1 MCSPLVKPKNK
12 KMSLKH
18 KLIGFAFSIILVILV
33 VFCTLTFLYFNI
45 PPYVESKLIP
55 EIAHKAG
62 IRDYACDV
70 RRIGFFGA
78 DLGSVRIGND
88 KNPALSIA
96 SVQIDYSPKGLYE
109 KKIKR
114 AVLSGIELF
123 CEYKNGKFR
132 IHEFDLKPILA
143 QLQSSRKTVPSSTD
157 ASRTIS
163 IGRLEIRNAVVV
175 FEFKEK
181 SLRLPIELEIVP
193 GKTDQGTSDGVVL
206 ESILRLYPRGQEIV
220 FSANI
225 YMGKK
230 QILLGFDATSVH
242 LERFTDFAKQMPDLT
257 ISGEAD
263 INGEASIQFTPF
275 KISSAF
281 ARCQFRNAEIA
292 YKNLI
297 LKTSQNTQKEKRPFK
312 IEINQMGGKEWKISG
327 TAFSSVSPLPL
338 QVADINCDLKISEDA
353 LFASGNFTITLEQLN
368 GNQTTPV
375 KMLEP
380 LDIKGNYFAK
390 LVENGKWEFGVK
402 NTAQNKSDGTPRN
415 CKLKINGFDIVT
427 NQPVFDVSGKGEHA
441 TGSATYKV
449 VAPHVNVNAK
459 FGTIKIPSISLKGNA
474 RLGNSV
480 KKGRGFAAFELKAPD
495 TDLTTASAQIK
506 IPIISL
512 TGELWEGKDRA
523 LHVGSIFKFED
534 ASITDSKLKT
544 KIDGICGIIPLKW
557 PFKGKGN
564 KGQYSVKTLWW
575 KNLNLGSVTG
585 TIQQKGSG
593 MVFKGVHIS
602 SLLPDLS
609 LKFTGKAGMLSSI
622 DYEAGIHFEL
632 NHYKTLSDIDLEQF
646 ILSAKDVTF
655 NGEFGLNGDFTF
667 DNTGI
672 KSSLNVN
679 IYNANLMLKEKGTAI
694 EGIQTALFITDLFKI
709 RSAPGQK
716 LSFEKAWFGGLNIHD
731 GKIEFQIESTG
742 SLLIEKSSF
751 GWCDGNVYTQAM
763 RISPK
768 IKDYNLILYCDRL
781 KLAMILEQFGAVKA
795 EGNGTVNGR
804 LPIRFKNGKIRFK
817 DGFLFSTPGDG
828 GTIHLTGTEI
838 LTAGIPTNTPQYA
851 QIELAREALKDYY
864 YDWAKLNLMTEGEN
878 VLLRLQFDGKPAR
891 PLPFVYKKAMGGFAK
906 VEAGGKGSIFQGI
919 SLDVNFK
926 VPLDKILHYEDLL
939 DMIQ

>member
-220 FSANI
+220 FLANI

-864 YDWAKLNLMTEGEN
+864 YNWAKLNLMTEGEN

>member
-1 MCSPLVKPKNK
+1 
-12 KMSLKH
+12 MSLKR
-18 KLIGFAFSIILVILV
+18 KLIGFAFSLLLVILV

-45 PPYVESKLIP
+45 PPYVESKLLP

-96 SVQIDYSPKGLYE
+96 SVQIDYSPGELYK
-109 KKIKR
+109 KKIKSV
-114 AVLSGIELF
+114 VLSGIELF

-132 IHEFDLKPILA
+132 IREFDLKPILA
-143 QLQSSRKTVPSSTD
+143 QIQSSRKTASSSTD

-193 GKTDQGTSDGVVL
+193 GKTDQGTSDGDVL

-242 LERFTDFAKQMPDLT
+242 LERFADFAKQIPGLT
-257 ISGEAD
+257 LSGEAD
-263 INGEASIQFTPF
+263 INGKASIQFMPF
-275 KISSAF
+275 KISSAS

-327 TAFSSVSPLPL
+327 TAISAVSPLPM
-338 QVADINCDLKISEDA
+338 QVADINCDLKISKDA
-353 LFASGNFTITLEQLN
+353 VFASGNFTIALEQLN
-368 GNQTTPV
+368 GNQTTLV

-390 LVENGKWEFGVK
+390 LAKNGEWEFGVK
-402 NTAQNKSDGTPRN
+402 NTAQNKSAGTPRN

-427 NQPVFDVSGKGEHA
+427 NQPVFDVSGKGKHA

-449 VAPHVNVNAK
+449 VAPHVNVNAI
-459 FGTIKIPSISLKGNA
+459 FGTIKIPSISLKGKA
-474 RLGNSV
+474 RLGNSA
-480 KKGRGFAAFELKAPD
+480 KKGRGFATFELKAPD
-495 TDLTTASAQIK
+495 TDLTTASAKIK
-506 IPIISL
+506 IPMVSL
-512 TGELWEGKDRA
+512 TGELWEGKNRA
-523 LHVGSIFKFED
+523 LHVDSIFKFED
-534 ASITDSKLKT
+534 TSITDSKLKT
-544 KIDGICGIIPLKW
+544 KINGICGIIPLKW
-557 PFKGKGN
+557 PFKGTCEKG
-564 KGQYSVKTLWW
+564 KYSVKRLWW
-575 KNLNLGSVTG
+575 KNRNMGSLKG
-585 TIQQKGSG
+585 TVQQKGSG
-593 MVFKGVHIS
+593 LVFKGVHIS
-602 SLLPDLS
+602 SLLQDLS
-609 LKFTGKAGMLSSI
+609 LNFTGETGMLSSI

-632 NHYKTLSDIDLEQF
+632 NRYKTVSDIDLEQF

-655 NGEFGLNGDFTF
+655 NGEFGLNGDLTF

-679 IYNANLMLKEKGTAI
+679 IYNANLMLKEKKAAI

-709 RSAPGQK
+709 RSAPKQE
-716 LSFEKAWFGGLNIHD
+716 FNFDKASLGGLNIHD

-781 KLAMILEQFGAVKA
+781 KLAMILEQFGAVNA
-795 EGNGTVNGR
+795 QGDGTVNGR
-804 LPIRFKNGKIRFK
+804 LPIRIKNGKISFK

-828 GTIHLTGTEI
+828 GTIRLAGTEI
-838 LTAGIPTNTPQYA
+838 LTEGIPTNTPQYA
-851 QIELAREALKDYY
+851 QIELAREALKDYN

-891 PLPFVYKKAMGGFAK
+891 PLPFVYKKEIGGFAK

-926 VPLDKILHYEDLL
+926 VPLNKILHYKDLL

>member
-1 MCSPLVKPKNK
+1 
-12 KMSLKH
+12 MSLKR
-18 KLIGFAFSIILVILV
+18 KLIGFAFSLLLVILV

-45 PPYVESKLIP
+45 PPYVESKLLP

-96 SVQIDYSPKGLYE
+96 SVQIDYSPGELYK
-109 KKIKR
+109 KKIKSV
-114 AVLSGIELF
+114 VLSGIELF

-132 IHEFDLKPILA
+132 IREFDLKPILA
-143 QLQSSRKTVPSSTD
+143 QIQSSRKTASSSTD

-193 GKTDQGTSDGVVL
+193 GKTDQGTSDGDVL

-242 LERFTDFAKQMPDLT
+242 LERFADFAKQIPGLT
-257 ISGEAD
+257 LSGEAD
-263 INGEASIQFTPF
+263 INGKASIQFMPF
-275 KISSAF
+275 KISSAS

-327 TAFSSVSPLPL
+327 TAISAVSPLPM
-338 QVADINCDLKISEDA
+338 QVADINCDLKISKDA
-353 LFASGNFTITLEQLN
+353 VFASGNFTIALEQLN
-368 GNQTTPV
+368 GNQTTLV

-390 LVENGKWEFGVK
+390 LAKNGEWEFGVK
-402 NTAQNKSDGTPRN
+402 NTAQNKSAGTPRN

-427 NQPVFDVSGKGEHA
+427 NQPVFDVSGKGKHA

-449 VAPHVNVNAK
+449 VAPHVNVNAI
-459 FGTIKIPSISLKGNA
+459 FGTIKIPSISLKGKA
-474 RLGNSV
+474 RLGNSA
-480 KKGRGFAAFELKAPD
+480 KKGRGFATFELKAPD
-495 TDLTTASAQIK
+495 TDLTTASAKIK
-506 IPIISL
+506 IPMVSL
-512 TGELWEGKDRA
+512 TGELWEGKNRA
-523 LHVGSIFKFED
+523 LHVDSIFKFED
-534 ASITDSKLKT
+534 TSITDSKLKT

-557 PFKGKGN
+557 PFKDKGTVN
-564 KGQYSVKTLWW
+564 KGKYSIKTLWW

-593 MVFKGVHIS
+593 LVFKGVHIS
-602 SLLPDLS
+602 SLLQDLS
-609 LKFTGKAGMLSSI
+609 LNFTGETGMLSSI

-632 NHYKTLSDIDLEQF
+632 NRYKTVSDIDLEQF

-655 NGEFGLNGDFTF
+655 NGEFGLNGDLTF

-679 IYNANLMLKEKGTAI
+679 IYNANLMLKEKKAAI

-709 RSAPGQK
+709 RSAPKQE
-716 LSFEKAWFGGLNIHD
+716 FNFDKASLGGLNIHD

-781 KLAMILEQFGAVKA
+781 KLAMILEQFGAVNA
-795 EGNGTVNGR
+795 QGDGTVNGR
-804 LPIRFKNGKIRFK
+804 LPIRIKNGKISFK

-828 GTIHLTGTEI
+828 GTIRLAGTEI
-838 LTAGIPTNTPQYA
+838 LTEGIPTNTPQYA
-851 QIELAREALKDYY
+851 QIELAREALKDYN

-891 PLPFVYKKAMGGFAK
+891 PLPFVYKKEIGGFAK

-926 VPLDKILHYEDLL
+926 VPLNKILHYKDLL